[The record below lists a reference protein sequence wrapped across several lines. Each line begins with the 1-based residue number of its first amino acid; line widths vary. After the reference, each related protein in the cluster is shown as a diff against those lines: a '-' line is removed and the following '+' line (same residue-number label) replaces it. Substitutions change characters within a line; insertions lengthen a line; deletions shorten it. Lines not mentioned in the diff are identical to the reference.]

1 MEESLRY
8 HHSLN
13 ILFLFHEIGSRISSR
28 VNGTRR
34 WEAIA
39 CKVVQLIVKGCAINC
54 HPHCAT
60 FAHLHCA
67 AITSEHSHCLLL
79 HTCSFALL
87 AITRAQQLSGITH
100 MLLPPCE
107 QIQAHA
113 LTFNKSRRW
122 LIHGLLSIWDCVLC
136 IFACSVLI
144 QIVSARNWSAF
155 LKKKEKL
162 QKLINLGGLGGAATA
177 SLSLIWQNSKVR
189 LVAVEIDPCYNIT
202 TKWYLWVTMLE
213 KIQVKM
219 ESTRNLSSL

>member
-13 ILFLFHEIGSRISSR
+13 ILLLFHEIGSRISSR

-87 AITRAQQLSGITH
+87 AITWAQQLSGITH

-113 LTFNKSRRW
+113 LTFNKSQNDQYM
-122 LIHGLLSIWDCVLC
+122 DC
-136 IFACSVLI
+136 FPYG
-144 QIVSARNWSAF
+144 IVFCAF
-155 LKKKEKL
+155 L
-162 QKLINLGGLGGAATA
+162 
-177 SLSLIWQNSKVR
+177 
-189 LVAVEIDPCYNIT
+189 LVLF
-202 TKWYLWVTMLE
+202 WSRLWVRATDRRSWRR
-213 KIQVKM
+213 KRSCK
-219 ESTRNLSSL
+219 SW